1 VIQPDIGAFTLMSY
15 NLWKNQ
21 AVADLDGLIARHP
34 VDILCV
40 QEANTATLPR
50 TLGDL
55 RLSAS
60 TDNDRLGLAIYTR
73 DGRFS
78 VRQTRSFALTRS
90 IHDRLMGSTPER
102 LVGANLVDEAT
113 GDDLVVASFHAAP
126 LSDPNVVRRAQ
137 IRRAHHLLTKLG
149 GGLPTIMIGD
159 FNYPWFARHLA
170 ECMAKAGYTLSR
182 GAAST
187 YHRFPILRG
196 TFDLATSI
204 GYDLGPIRTLAQGLS
219 DHLPIVVTATRAN
232 RNHAI
237 EPAVTPETTVLRYT
251 VESSA

>member
-1 VIQPDIGAFTLMSY
+1 MIQPDTGAFTVMSY

-21 AVADLDGLIARHP
+21 AVADLSGLIAKHP

-55 RLSAS
+55 RLAAS
-60 TDNDRLGLAIYTR
+60 TDNDRLGLAIYSR
-73 DGRFS
+73 EGRFS

-90 IHDRLMGSTPER
+90 VHDRLMRSTPER
-102 LVGANLVDEAT
+102 LVAARLVDEDT
-113 GDDLVVASFHAAP
+113 GHDLVVASFHAAP
-126 LSDPNVVRRAQ
+126 LSDLNVVRRAQ

-149 GGLPTIMIGD
+149 DGLPTIMIGD
-159 FNYPWFARHLA
+159 FNYPWFARHLG
-170 ECMAKAGYTLSR
+170 ECVARAGYTLTR

-204 GYDLGPIRTLAQGLS
+204 GFDLGPIRTLAQGLS
-219 DHLPIVVTATRAN
+219 DHLPIIVTATRAN
-232 RNHAI
+232 LHHLI
-237 EPAVTPETTVLRYT
+237 EPAGRPESTRP
-251 VESSA
+251 SIGANR